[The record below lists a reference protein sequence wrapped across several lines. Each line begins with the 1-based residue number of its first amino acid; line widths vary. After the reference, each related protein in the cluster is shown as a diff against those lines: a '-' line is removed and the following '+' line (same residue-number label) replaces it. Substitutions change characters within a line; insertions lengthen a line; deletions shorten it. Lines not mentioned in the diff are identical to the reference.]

1 MRVMWVALGAVALG
15 CSANPDPV
23 LVIGGSADVSQ
34 LAGQWFGEY
43 SSTESGRAGS
53 IVFALRAG
61 TDSAFGDVL
70 MAAPGVQLNPTTVD
84 VEQTRTEMRPDS
96 PVRVIKVRFVDVEAG
111 AVSGRL
117 EPYTDP
123 NCNCMVNTVF
133 TGRLTADTLA
143 GTYATHLP
151 EGVVQNGRWRV
162 ERRKH

>member
-1 MRVMWVALGAVALG
+1 MRVICIALGAVALG

-23 LVIGGSADVSQ
+23 LVIGASADVSR
-34 LAGQWFGEY
+34 LAGEWYGEY

-61 TDSAFGDVL
+61 SDSAFGDVL
-70 MAAPGVQLNPTTVD
+70 MAAPGVQWNPTTVD

-111 AVSGRL
+111 EVSGRL

-133 TGRLTADTLA
+133 RGRLTADTLA

-151 EGVVQNGRWRV
+151 DAVVQNGRWRV